1 VPEDLPKSTKERIA
15 QAIIDKIIANSEA
28 GLNRTGGSLPKY
40 SKGYLNSDA
49 FTAFGKDSKPNMTLS
64 GDMLGQID
72 VLGISGDTIKIGWD
86 SELENAKA
94 HGNITGQEGLWKKK
108 RDFFGLTAKE
118 IKEILDANGE
128 G

>member
-1 VPEDLPKSTKERIA
+1 
-15 QAIIDKIIANSEA
+15 
-28 GLNRTGGSLPKY
+28 
-40 SKGYLNSDA
+40 
-49 FTAFGKDSKPNMTLS
+49 MTLS

>member
-15 QAIIDKIIANSEA
+15 QAIIDKIIEKSED
-28 GLNRTGGSLPKY
+28 GLDRNGRSLPSYAKSY
-40 SKGYLNSDA
+40 TESDA
-49 FTAFGKDSKPNMTLS
+49 FEAFGKSKRPNMTLS
-64 GDMLGQID
+64 GDLLGQID
-72 VLGISGDTIKIGWD
+72 VISTSGDKLKIGWK

-118 IKEILDANGE
+118 IKEIIDGE
-128 G
+128 SED